1 MIPTPQAIKNAA
13 RAVRKQQFERTRR
26 LNCCDP
32 DIPPTENELADATAA
47 ITSYLSQMEK
57 EGFVMM
63 RGAGSRHDN
72 YIGLL
77 RSLAECGGAVKLP
90 HPIIRGYGPG
100 YLERHGY
107 AQWLRDS
114 PRTASATGFAIT
126 EEGRAMLAAAED
138 SNDQG

>member
-1 MIPTPQAIKNAA
+1 MILLPTALEAA
-13 RAVRKQQFERTRR
+13 AKAAYHATPRNKPYTVLSKFRR
-26 LNCCDP
+26 DRL
-32 DIPPTENELADATAA
+32 TAEATAA
-47 ITSYLSQMEK
+47 ITAYLEQAGK
-57 EGFVMM
+57 EGWVMV

-77 RSLAECGGAVKLP
+77 RSLAECGGMVKLP

-107 AQWLRDS
+107 AQWLRDN

-126 EEGRAMLAAAED
+126 KEGRALLAAAQNGGE
-138 SNDQG
+138 